1 MRPDT
6 PQHYE
11 YVAVSDIKGKC
22 GSFLVVRP
30 WTQFFK
36 PEDRQDMPLSQC
48 NNITI
53 RNIEMDCQNFFDVGT
68 SDKYILKDFSFEN
81 VKVNDVKDAFDKT
94 LIEGTTVKNVVI
106 NGTSR

>member
-11 YVAVSDIKGKC
+11 YVTVDDITGQS

-36 PEDRQDMPLSQC
+36 PEERDDMPLSQC

-53 RNIEMDCQNFFDVGT
+53 RNIQMQTKNFFDVGT
-68 SDKYILKDFSFEN
+68 SDKYRLTDFTFEN
-81 VKVNDVKDAFDKT
+81 INVQDEKKAFDPT
-94 LIEGTTVKNVVI
+94 LIDNCVTKEVHI
-106 NGTSR
+106 Q